1 MNTKELTYLFQ
12 KPSSINKEQTENLER
27 IIREFPYFQS
37 VRALI
42 LKGLKDDESFRYNQ
56 ELKTT
61 AAHTTDRGVLFDF
74 ITSKLFDKDIEDPVT
89 SKKSKTDI
97 DVVDAQEVKVLSRI
111 SLDDAVSMKIEEAE
125 EVLDPALFSSK
136 EEDSSRNI
144 TIAET
149 IIEQSEKTNSTEV
162 SKSTEDLEKEL
173 EVDKPLD
180 FNKKEA
186 HSFAE
191 WLKLSSLQPINR
203 NTEEEEK
210 ESIKDENREITKET
224 QTEKQSDQRHKFNLI
239 DEFIASNP
247 KIKPAEKNAPT
258 RNLADKHMVAP
269 DELMTETLARVYLAQ
284 KKYKKA
290 IQAYKILIL
299 KNPEKS
305 GFFADQIRAIKKLQ
319 ENK

>member
-12 KPSSINKEQTENLER
+12 NPSSINKEQTENLEK

-61 AAHTTDRGVLFDF
+61 AAHTTDRGILFDF
-74 ITSKLFDKDIEDPVT
+74 ITSKLFDKTIEEPIT
-89 SKKSKTDI
+89 SKKNKVDI
-97 DVVDAQEVKVLSRI
+97 DVIDAQEVKVLSRI

-136 EEDSSRNI
+136 EENSSKNI

-149 IIEQSEKTNSTEV
+149 IIEQSEKSNTTEE
-162 SKSTEDLEKEL
+162 SKAVKSLEKEL

-191 WLKLSSLQPINR
+191 WLKLSSIQPIDR
-203 NTEEEEK
+203 NTEAK
-210 ESIKDENREITKET
+210 DNIKDKSEEVIK
-224 QTEKQSDQRHKFNLI
+224 EKQTGKRPDQEHKFNLI

-247 KIKPAEKNAPT
+247 KIKPAEKNAPA
-258 RNLADKHMVAP
+258 RNLANNHMVAP

>member
-12 KPSSINKEQTENLER
+12 NPSLITKEQTENLDK
-27 IIREFPYFQS
+27 IIREFPYFQP

-42 LKGLKDDESFRYNQ
+42 LKGLKKNESFRYNQ

-61 AAHTTDRGVLFDF
+61 AAYTTDRGVLFDF
-74 ITSKLFDKDIEDPVT
+74 ITSKLFDKDPENSVT
-89 SKKSKTDI
+89 EKKHNTEI

-136 EEDSSRNI
+136 NDKISRNI
-144 TIAET
+144 AIAET
-149 IIEQSEKTNSTEV
+149 IIEQFEENKNTDKTNSEE
-162 SKSTEDLEKEL
+162 SSEKKLEIN
-173 EVDKPLD
+173 KPFD
-180 FNKKEA
+180 FNKKES

-191 WLKLSSLQPINR
+191 WLKLTSIQPIDRNIKEKENIQ
-203 NTEEEEK
+203 NTEDDRIK
-210 ESIKDENREITKET
+210 EDHNQKLSGQQN
-224 QTEKQSDQRHKFNLI
+224 KFELI
-239 DEFIASNP
+239 DEFIANNP

-258 RNLADKHMVAP
+258 RNLANEHVIAP
-269 DELMTETLARVYLAQ
+269 DELMTETLAKVYLAQ
-284 KKYKKA
+284 KKYKNA

>member
-12 KPSSINKEQTENLER
+12 NPSSINKEQTENLEK

-61 AAHTTDRGVLFDF
+61 AAHTTDRGILFDF
-74 ITSKLFDKDIEDPVT
+74 ITSKLFDKTIEEPIT
-89 SKKSKTDI
+89 SKKNKVDI
-97 DVVDAQEVKVLSRI
+97 DVIDAQEVKVLSRI

-136 EEDSSRNI
+136 EENSSKNI

-149 IIEQSEKTNSTEV
+149 IIEQSEKSNTTEE
-162 SKSTEDLEKEL
+162 SKAVKSLEKEL

-191 WLKLSSLQPINR
+191 WLKLSSIQPIDR
-203 NTEEEEK
+203 NTEAK
-210 ESIKDENREITKET
+210 DNIKDESEEVIK
-224 QTEKQSDQRHKFNLI
+224 EKQTGKRPDQEHKFNLI

-247 KIKPAEKNAPT
+247 KIKPAEKNAPS
-258 RNLADKHMVAP
+258 RNLANNHMVAP

>member
-12 KPSSINKEQTENLER
+12 NPSLINKEQTENLEK

-74 ITSKLFDKDIEDPVT
+74 ITSKLFDKDIEEPIA
-89 SKKSKTDI
+89 SKKNKVDI

-136 EEDSSRNI
+136 EENSSRNI

-149 IIEQSEKTNSTEV
+149 IIEQSEKSDSTEESNAV
-162 SKSTEDLEKEL
+162 KSLEKEL

-191 WLKLSSLQPINR
+191 WLKLSSIQPINR
-203 NTEEEEK
+203 NTEEK
-210 ESIKDENREITKET
+210 DSIKDESKEIIKEK
-224 QTEKQSDQRHKFNLI
+224 QTEKRSDKEHKFNLI

-247 KIKPAEKNAPT
+247 KIKPVEKNAPA
-258 RNLADKHMVAP
+258 RNLANKHMVAP

-305 GFFADQIRAIKKLQ
+305 GFFADQIRAIKKIQ

>member
-12 KPSSINKEQTENLER
+12 NPSLINKEQTENLEK
-27 IIREFPYFQS
+27 IIQEFPYFQS
-37 VRALI
+37 ARALV

-61 AAHTTDRGVLFDF
+61 AAYTTDRGVLFDF
-74 ITSKLFDKDIEDPVT
+74 ITSPVFDKNSKEST
-89 SKKSKTDI
+89 AEKKSKTDI
-97 DVVDAQEVKVLSRI
+97 DVVDAQEIKVLSRI

-125 EVLDPALFSSK
+125 EVLDPSLFSSK
-136 EEDSSRNI
+136 EENTSRNI

-149 IIEQSEKTNSTEV
+149 IIEQSEKNNSIVAPTNE
-162 SKSTEDLEKEL
+162 KNPEKEL
-173 EVDKPLD
+173 QVDKPLD
-180 FNKKEA
+180 FSKKES

-191 WLKLSSLQPINR
+191 WLKLTSIQPIDR
-203 NTEEEEK
+203 GIEEEK
-210 ESIKDENREITKET
+210 DPLHKNEET
-224 QTEKQSDQRHKFNLI
+224 QEEKQIDATPDQEHKFNLI

-247 KIKPAEKNAPT
+247 KIKPAEKNAPA
-258 RNLADKHMVAP
+258 RNLANEHTVAP

-305 GFFADQIRAIKKLQ
+305 GFFADQIRAIKKIQ